1 MNALKLKARIMV
13 EGLTIDDVCA
23 KLQISRAAWFRKI
36 AGTTQFTLR
45 EVAILREMLKLDED
59 MLEEIFFER
68 EVS

>member
-23 KLQISRAAWFRKI
+23 RLQISRAAWFRKI
-36 AGTTQFTLR
+36 GGTTQFTLR
-45 EVAILREMLKLDED
+45 EVAILREMLKLDEG